1 MSSDPLADILAWS
14 LNQPEWQRDA
24 LRRLFA
30 AGSLS
35 AKDLDDLLELCK
47 AKHGLGEPRTPD
59 PLTKNH
65 LAVKEGDTAPVSL
78 VKLTHHHGVN
88 ALAPEQAVT
97 LGPQLTIVYGQNAAG
112 KSGYAR
118 VLKRAC
124 RSRFAEDILGNVLAT
139 GAPLKAHATIEF
151 RVGTTEHQAEWHPD
165 AAPAAALAAVSVFD
179 AQCAPVYIRD
189 KTDVAFRPFSL
200 DVLDKLSGACG
211 ELRKRLEAERNEL
224 NRAPVALPTVGTGTR
239 VAAVLGGLTSL
250 TKLEDIQILATFS
263 EDDEQRLK
271 TLRAQRRDLEAGDP
285 TKRAQELEL
294 KASRVERLAKHLE
307 KIVSLF
313 GNGTLEQMTESRA
326 QLTAARA
333 TLAHLRETVL
343 TADLLPGTGQES
355 WRKMWDAAANY
366 SPHAYPGVEFPVL
379 SDGARCLLCQQPLD
393 SDAATRLRHFQDL
406 VSSTAQRDVRAA
418 EQAYEKHVS
427 AVRDITI
434 EGTDV
439 TLALEEVAVDDTD
452 ASTAARRLLA
462 AAVQVKQAILTATA
476 SEASLLVHGLQSGPE
491 ERLQAAARQLRDRAT
506 QLRKETPAMDP
517 KDVAALAELE
527 ARATLKERLDN
538 VLQEIERKKR
548 IAAYGQCID
557 DTNTATITRK
567 STELTTALITK
578 RLQDQF
584 QRELTRLEFTHLS
597 VEIKSA
603 GGTRGAQYHHLVF
616 TNAPGVV
623 VAQVLSEGE
632 SRALSLAAFLTELS
646 TAASPSA
653 IIFDDPVSSL
663 DHIWR
668 ERIARRLVEEA
679 KSRQVIVFTH
689 DLVFL
694 RLLMKECEN
703 STIKAQHQYVRR
715 DGSGAGMCSP
725 ELPWVAMPLRDRIG
739 RLRVLWQAADKISR
753 TTGADA
759 YEKEAR
765 EIYGMLREA
774 WEQAVEEVLL
784 NDVIERYRHSI
795 ETKKLRQ
802 LHDITQEDCTAVE
815 AGMTE
820 CSRWIR
826 GHDHPAANG
835 APFPKPADLKQ
846 RIDDL
851 DSWSQAVRKRREGKK
866 KSGA

>member
-1 MSSDPLADILAWS
+1 MLTDPLADILAWS
-14 LNQPEWQRDA
+14 LTQPEWQRDA

-30 AGSLS
+30 AGSVT
-35 AKDLDDLLELCK
+35 AEDIDDLLDLCK

-59 PLTKNH
+59 LLTKNH

-124 RSRFAEDILGNVLAT
+124 RSRFSEDILGNVMAT
-139 GAPLKAHATIEF
+139 AAPLKAHATIEF
-151 RVGTTEHQAEWHPD
+151 RVGATDHQADWSPD
-165 AAPAAALAAVSVFD
+165 ATPAAALAAVSVFD

-200 DVLDKLSGACG
+200 DVLDRLSGACG
-211 ELRKRLEAERNEL
+211 ELRKRLEAERSEL
-224 NRAPVALPTVGTGTR
+224 NRTPVALPTVGPGTR

-250 TKLEDIQILATFS
+250 TKPEDIQTLATFS
-263 EDDEQRLK
+263 EDDEHRLK
-271 TLRAQRRDLEAGDP
+271 ALRAQRRDLEAGDP

-294 KASRVERLAKHLE
+294 KASRVDRLAKHLA
-307 KIVSLF
+307 KVVSLF
-313 GNGTLEQMTESRA
+313 GIGTLGQITESRA

-343 TADLLPGTGQES
+343 TADLLPGTGQDS
-355 WRKMWDAAANY
+355 WRKMWDAAAGY

-379 SDGARCLLCQQPLD
+379 SDGAQCLLCQQPLD
-393 SDAATRLRHFQDL
+393 TDATTRLRHFQEL
-406 VSSTAQRDVRAA
+406 VSSTAQLGVRAA

-427 AVRDITI
+427 AVREITI

-439 TLALEEVAVDDTD
+439 TLALAEVDVDD
-452 ASTAARRLLA
+452 AGLSAAARRLLA
-462 AAVQVKQAILTATA
+462 AAAEVKEAILAAAPT
-476 SEASLLVHGLQSGPE
+476 EAPLPEYGVQSGPE
-491 ERLQAAARQLRDRAT
+491 EKLQAAAKQLRDRAA
-506 QLRKETPAMDP
+506 QLRKATPAMDP

-567 STELTTALITK
+567 STELTTALVTK

-597 VEIKSA
+597 VEIRSA
-603 GGTRGAQYHHLVF
+603 GGARGALYHQLIF

-623 VAQVLSEGE
+623 VAKVLSEGE

-646 TAASPSA
+646 TAATPSA

-679 KSRQVIVFTH
+679 KVRQVIVFTH

-694 RLLMKECEN
+694 RLMMKECEN
-703 STIKAQHQYVRR
+703 STVPVQHQYVRR
-715 DGSGAGMCSP
+715 DGSGTGMCSP
-725 ELPWVAMPLRDRIG
+725 ELPWVAMPLRDRIA
-739 RLRVLWQAADKISR
+739 RLRVLWQAAEKVSW
-753 TTGADA
+753 TTGGEA

-795 ETKKLRQ
+795 ETRKLRQ
-802 LHDITQEDCTAVE
+802 LHDITPEDCAAVE

-851 DSWSQAVRKRREGKK
+851 DSWSQGVRKRREGKR
-866 KSGA
+866 KSGV